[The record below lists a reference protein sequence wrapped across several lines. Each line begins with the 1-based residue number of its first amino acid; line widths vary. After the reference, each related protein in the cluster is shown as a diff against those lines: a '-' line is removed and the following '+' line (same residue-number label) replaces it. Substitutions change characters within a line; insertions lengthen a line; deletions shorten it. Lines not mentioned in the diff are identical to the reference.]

1 NYYYFIRS
9 RNAYGVSGFLKVPA
23 STSND
28 VRAFLAA
35 LAGQI
40 SETELSQELNG
51 KITDLAD
58 QIAALDGLS
67 AYKEDQ
73 TYTTGDMVVA
83 GGRIYQATQDVPKET
98 PPPNADYWLD
108 VGQSI
113 ETANGLAQ
121 QVEQNTTKITDLES
135 EA

>member
-1 NYYYFIRS
+1 MGQSSSDAGEILTY
-9 RNAYGVSGFLKVPA
+9 
-23 STSND
+23 
-28 VRAFLAA
+28 

-40 SETELSQELNG
+40 SETELSQELNE

-58 QIAALDGLS
+58 QVAALNGLS
-67 AYKEDQ
+67 AYKDDQ

-83 GGRIYQATQDVPKET
+83 GNRIYQATQDVPEET

-121 QVEQNTTKITDLES
+121 
-135 EA
+135 